1 LESLMMKKT
10 VENLL
15 PLLFVCA
22 ALAQCRTTLAA
33 EAGPEEG
40 PAPTF
45 RTTGISPLARPMDV
59 DIRKNADMQQGGMAL
74 LGGGLGLI
82 LGGIVLIEIDPYG
95 RVGMAGFI
103 TTGAG
108 IAIWTVGMF
117 LLGFSR
123 PVHGELPEE
132 PPLLVAGVTADGDGF
147 VFGCGSRF

>member
-1 LESLMMKKT
+1 MMKKA
-10 VENLL
+10 VEQFL
-15 PLLFVCA
+15 PLLLFCA
-22 ALAQCRTTLAA
+22 ALAQCGTLFAA

-45 RTTGISPLARPMDV
+45 RTTGVSPLARSMDV
-59 DIRKNADMQQGGMAL
+59 DLRKNADMQRGGMAL

-95 RVGMAGFI
+95 NVGMAGFI

-123 PVHGELPEE
+123 PVHGEIVEE
-132 PPLLVAGVTADGDGF
+132 APLIVAGATPDGDGF
-147 VFGCGSRF
+147 VIGYGTRF